1 MPTIKE
7 LLNTNTY
14 ASIYDKYEIAKYK
27 GRVLRNYKNVH
38 LEEDEDGKLTI
49 YGNSIYTSSNKFTKL
64 SEACYI
70 NPDEEYK
77 PNTGIWIGGCKYLY
91 IKKKL

>member
-7 LLNTNTY
+7 ILSTNTY

-27 GRVLRNYKNVH
+27 GKVLRNYKNVH
-38 LEEDEDGKLTI
+38 LAEDEEGNLTL
-49 YGNSIYTSSNKFTKL
+49 YGNSIYTSRDNFIKL

-70 NPDEEYK
+70 HPDEEYK
-77 PNTGIWIGGCKYLY
+77 PNMGIWIGGYKYLY